1 MGKSAIRMMAQSLAR
16 EFGPQGV
23 HVGHVV
29 IDGLIDIPMSAK
41 MLEGKGADEKI
52 SPETVST
59 LPMPS

>member
-1 MGKSAIRMMAQSLAR
+1 MMAQSLAR